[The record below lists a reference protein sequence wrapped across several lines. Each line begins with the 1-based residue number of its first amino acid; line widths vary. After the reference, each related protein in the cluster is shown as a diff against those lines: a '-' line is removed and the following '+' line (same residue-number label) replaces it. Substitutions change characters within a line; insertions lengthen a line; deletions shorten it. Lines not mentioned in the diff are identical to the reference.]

1 MKRKSSIGIRLL
13 LPVATATVIFSIVLY
28 WVAGSAVER
37 MTSDNL
43 AKLVRSKI
51 SDVQRIEEQ
60 IGDKLLAEASLF
72 SRDQAVIAAYRVA
85 YQGDLGNPDDPFM
98 EKARGIL
105 RGYFSTVEKGYREVF
120 KKSFHIHFHLPPA
133 RSLLRLWKQDQ
144 HSSDDLTD
152 FRNTIKKISQRPHE
166 PIAGIEIGRG
176 GFAIRGLA
184 PVLDGNGKYY
194 GSVEVLSSYLPLV
207 KNSIS
212 SEHESFAVYMNKE
225 FLPIATK
232 LQNAAINPVLDNRF
246 VFVTSTNRK
255 LTDSL
260 LAPDFLEEGELG
272 ASSRRIGDYFVTV
285 FPVKD
290 FAGKQIGVM
299 AFSYDAADT
308 YAGMKKIKWGIAILC
323 LLLLAAIILPLLW
336 GLRSVLL
343 PIRQTVDMLRD
354 IAEGDGDLTRRLDI
368 VRQDEVGELA
378 WNFNE
383 FIDKLQSLIAQVA
396 DNTVVLESAAVKMT
410 GIAGR
415 VDDVARDN
423 SERVKNV
430 AVSMEQMS
438 DSFSS
443 VADLTEQSSGS
454 ISMVG
459 TASEELTA
467 TIGELE
473 QKAEMASEVC
483 EEARSKTG
491 DTSIQMA
498 KLGDAAQA
506 IGKVLETISE
516 ISEQVNLLALNA
528 TIEAARAGD
537 AGKGFAVVANE
548 IKELAKQTAEAT
560 VEIRENIENIQSRT
574 ELTVREIAEIAEVN
588 SHVSEI
594 VSGIAISVGEQS
606 SATREIAENI
616 SRVSHNV
623 MEVNE
628 SVGQNSSVAEEVAG
642 DISEVQEKV
651 HTLVGS
657 SRELNGSVEELNQVT
672 VELNTVVGKF
682 KI

>member
-1 MKRKSSIGIRLL
+1 
-13 LPVATATVIFSIVLY
+13 
-28 WVAGSAVER
+28 
-37 MTSDNL
+37 
-43 AKLVRSKI
+43 
-51 SDVQRIEEQ
+51 
-60 IGDKLLAEASLF
+60 
-72 SRDQAVIAAYRVA
+72 
-85 YQGDLGNPDDPFM
+85 
-98 EKARGIL
+98 
-105 RGYFSTVEKGYREVF
+105 
-120 KKSFHIHFHLPPA
+120 
-133 RSLLRLWKQDQ
+133 
-144 HSSDDLTD
+144 
-152 FRNTIKKISQRPHE
+152 
-166 PIAGIEIGRG
+166 
-176 GFAIRGLA
+176 
-184 PVLDGNGKYY
+184 
-194 GSVEVLSSYLPLV
+194 
-207 KNSIS
+207 
-212 SEHESFAVYMNKE
+212 
-225 FLPIATK
+225 
-232 LQNAAINPVLDNRF
+232 
-246 VFVTSTNRK
+246 
-255 LTDSL
+255 
-260 LAPDFLEEGELG
+260 
-272 ASSRRIGDYFVTV
+272 
-285 FPVKD
+285 
-290 FAGKQIGVM
+290 
-299 AFSYDAADT
+299 
-308 YAGMKKIKWGIAILC
+308 MKKIKWGIAILC